1 MRQPCLTLK
10 ETADWLCLS
19 ERTVYRLARTG
30 QIPGH
35 KFGTQWRFP
44 YREITELLLGRWRGY
59 AERRYKVL
67 EASPTALPSG
77 RSRLERGL
85 RKIYADIALR
95 ERHPGH
101 DGLPQRQPAT
111 NSTMWT
117 GMELPNRGSS
127 VAYQVVSAEVI
138 SNPGPGNEIAGA
150 G

>member
-77 RSRLERGL
+77 RSRLERNL
-85 RKIYADIALR
+85 RKIYTGIAKGSP
-95 ERHPGH
+95 HQDH
-101 DGLPQRQPAT
+101 DTVGAQPRDTDPIA
-111 NSTMWT
+111 WT
-117 GMELPNRGSS
+117 GTEHPKDGSS

-138 SNPGPGNEIAGA
+138 SNPGPGKEIAGA